1 MAQPMA
7 HPSAALLAGQDSVF
21 APMTEADLAVVAEA
35 ELAIYPFP
43 WTAGNFRD
51 SLATGD
57 RAWLWR
63 QDGALLGYAVVNQVL
78 DEAQLLNI
86 SILPVWQGRGLGR
99 RLLAYLCDDARH
111 HRASRMFLEVRPSN
125 RPALA
130 LYEGFGFRPI
140 GRRKG
145 YYPAPEGREDAIVME
160 LTL

>member
-1 MAQPMA
+1 MAQ
-7 HPSAALLAGQDSVF
+7 PSAALLAGQDGAF
-21 APMTEADLAVVAEA
+21 LPMTEADLAAVAEA
-35 ELAIYPFP
+35 EQAIYPFP
-43 WTAGNFRD
+43 WSAGNFRD
-51 SLATGD
+51 SLAAGD

-78 DEAQLLNI
+78 DEVQLLNI
-86 SILPVWQGRGLGR
+86 SILPAWQGHGLGR
-99 RLLAYLCDDARH
+99 RLLEYLCADARR

-125 RPALA
+125 QPALA
-130 LYEGFGFRPI
+130 LYERFGFRPI